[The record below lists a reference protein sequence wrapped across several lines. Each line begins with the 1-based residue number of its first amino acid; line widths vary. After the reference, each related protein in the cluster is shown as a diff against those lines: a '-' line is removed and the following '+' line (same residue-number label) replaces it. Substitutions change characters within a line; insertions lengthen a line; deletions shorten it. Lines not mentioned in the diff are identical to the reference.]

1 LICYQQAFLLE
12 KKMLKLDKPVMEYKN
27 PEFIEMARYITDEYW
42 QQKMMLAANGKFPRK
57 ISYRNGE
64 IRFRKPNGMTTETIC
79 GDPSEAAAI
88 VIKFIKKF
96 TGLSSAADNQQ
107 SLKRIKST
115 SNRYKPLSEC
125 VWKDLSKSS
134 KIMLIDRYADE
145 ISVHMSLNSIQRC
158 NLIKVIQCG
167 LTSSRLN
174 HNQIQ
179 MSGGKICKIDG
190 LVYNSG
196 VFTLDPSEVPYKQE
210 SVDRRNIINLNAKYS
225 ERRGAKSKPA
235 VPLGS
240 MVQNITNYLSV
251 KLDKTIVTPTFII
264 LNDPDFDIN
273 TSSNEINIKS
283 DIDNWSISPDS
294 YDSMST
300 SFDR

>member
-1 LICYQQAFLLE
+1 
-12 KKMLKLDKPVMEYKN
+12 MLRLDKPVAEYKN
-27 PEFIEMARYITDEYW
+27 PEFIEMARHIKDEYW
-42 QQKMMLAANGKFPRK
+42 QQKMILAANGKFPRK

-79 GDPSEAAAI
+79 DDPSEAADM

-96 TGLSSAADNQQ
+96 TGLSSATDNQQ

-125 VWKDLSKSS
+125 IWKDLSKSS

-145 ISVHMSLNSIQRC
+145 ISVHMSLTSIQRC

-174 HNQIQ
+174 HNHIQ
-179 MSGGKICKIDG
+179 MFGGKICKIDG

-196 VFTLDPSEVPYKQE
+196 VFTLDPNEIPYKQE
-210 SVDRRNIINLNAKYS
+210 SIDRRIIIDLNAKYS
-225 ERRGAKSKPA
+225 ERRDTKTKTTM
-235 VPLGS
+235 PLGS
-240 MVQNITNYLSV
+240 KVQNVTNYLSV
-251 KLDKTIVTPTFII
+251 KLTRDKTVMAPVFVI
-264 LNDPDFDIN
+264 LNDPDFDTN
-273 TSSNEINIKS
+273 TSSNEINVKS
-283 DIDNWSISPDS
+283 DIDNWSISPGS
-294 YDSMST
+294 YDSISS